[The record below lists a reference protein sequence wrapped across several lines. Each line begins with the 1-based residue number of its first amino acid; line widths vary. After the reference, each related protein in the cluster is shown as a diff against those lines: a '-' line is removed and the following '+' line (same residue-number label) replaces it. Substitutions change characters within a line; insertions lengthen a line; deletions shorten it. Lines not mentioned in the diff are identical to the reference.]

1 MFILEAVGRAL
12 TIAGLMAWQILWPL
26 GFTLSGVI
34 QAIVRKERIVALLH
48 DDFPHYLSIAAGRST
63 ENLPSCQT
71 KRPRTRLIVPTSKRL
86 STVKPTDRLPY
97 SPPYSFPLCIYM
109 GIITQEEPHIPLTI
123 YTPRGYIRFVV
134 SEVVCLG

>member
-48 DDFPHYLSIAAGRST
+48 DDFPHYLSIAAGRSP

-71 KRPRTRLIVPTSKRL
+71 KRPRTPAHCANLEKNLHRQTHGPAAILFSLLYSSLLIYGDNHTRTAS
-86 STVKPTDRLPY
+86 Y
-97 SPPYSFPLCIYM
+97 PLDHLY
-109 GIITQEEPHIPLTI
+109 P
-123 YTPRGYIRFVV
+123 
-134 SEVVCLG
+134 